1 VEPLS
6 GHTERV
12 GLERVCPHLSW
23 DPSGVFTWSVRSRKE
38 SRKAFGTS
46 YCSASSGHVEWIG
59 QDKLL
64 YKELHFSMAQF
75 QGMVHGL
82 ASESRRLLTEELLF
96 SSVRVRWVDHKCRV
110 NSEEFDEEERCLQ
123 AR

>member
-1 VEPLS
+1 
-6 GHTERV
+6 
-12 GLERVCPHLSW
+12 
-23 DPSGVFTWSVRSRKE
+23 
-38 SRKAFGTS
+38 
-46 YCSASSGHVEWIG
+46 VEWIG